1 MFCAGEL
8 QKLQT
13 ALTAE
18 SAARSS
24 AEEALQRVKLARQRL
39 QRARDELATNLL
51 VHFHCTEAKFQLNNK
66 II

>member
-18 SAARSS
+18 SAARTS
-24 AEEALQRVKLARQRL
+24 AEEALQRVTLARQRL

-51 VHFHCTEAKFQLNNK
+51 VHFH
-66 II
+66 